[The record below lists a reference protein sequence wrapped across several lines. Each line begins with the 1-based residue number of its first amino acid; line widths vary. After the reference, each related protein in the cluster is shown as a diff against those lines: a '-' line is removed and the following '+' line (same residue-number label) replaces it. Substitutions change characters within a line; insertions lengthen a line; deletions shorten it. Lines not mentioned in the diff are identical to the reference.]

1 MGRSSEQLLMED
13 LIIEC
18 LKIYGFEVYYM
29 PRSEV
34 NRDTIF
40 TEDPLNM
47 YKFAHSMEMYLQNIS
62 GFEGDGDLMTR
73 FGVEIRD
80 QATFIVSQR
89 RWEELV
95 GRTGTSVL
103 STRPAEGDIVF
114 LPLTNSFFEIKR
126 VESRDPF
133 FQVGKLYVYRLDC
146 ELIQYSSERFDTG
159 VEDIDIRGNAGT
171 DMRGYELVF
180 EDNIGALLLED
191 ESHSLFILEDYDVD
205 RIDGQSQNTDFE
217 TEAFGILDFSE
228 KNPFGEVV

>member
-1 MGRSSEQLLMED
+1 
-13 LIIEC
+13 
-18 LKIYGFEVYYM
+18 V
-29 PRSEV
+29 
-34 NRDTIF
+34 
-40 TEDPLNM
+40 
-47 YKFAHSMEMYLQNIS
+47 
-62 GFEGDGDLMTR
+62 
-73 FGVEIRD
+73 
-80 QATFIVSQR
+80 VSQR

-103 STRPAEGDIVF
+103 ATRPAEGDIIF

-205 RIDGQSQNTDFE
+205 RIDGQSQNVDFE